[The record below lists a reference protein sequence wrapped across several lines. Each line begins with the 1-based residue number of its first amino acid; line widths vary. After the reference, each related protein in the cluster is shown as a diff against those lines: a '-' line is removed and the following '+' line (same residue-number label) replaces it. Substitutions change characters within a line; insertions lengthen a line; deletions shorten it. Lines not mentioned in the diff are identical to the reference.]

1 MNDNKEGTM
10 TPKTE
15 ASPLLSNSDPLQM
28 DAYSESASS
37 LSGSTVSK
45 LLLLVQ
51 VIFFLFFVCGTTYPE
66 EEYSVKE
73 YIAFRDIM
81 AMLLLGFGFLMTFL
95 KSYGLGAVGFTMILT
110 VLSMQAN
117 IPMELGLRYLK
128 GETGE
133 DTSWPLPLSMTTLI
147 DAEFSAAT
155 LLITFGALIGRASP
169 LQMFVIALSEAFFY
183 AFNKVFLVL
192 GHVGAED
199 VGGSMTIHMF
209 GAYFGLAASY
219 ALGPAKDPS
228 AAKNGEP
235 DKTSDIFAMIGT
247 TILWVF
253 WPSFVGATETGVPEN
268 EMRCVINT
276 ICALLASTASAFY
289 VSHMLMHSKFDPVH
303 VANSTLAGGVAIG
316 SAARLDIG
324 PGSAI
329 VVGALAGAVSVVGYV
344 HSTPFLESK
353 FSIQDTCGV
362 GNLHGWPSIIGGL
375 ASILFVAC
383 DSDAEFLQNG
393 VASQMIRQLLG
404 VIATLTVSITS
415 GYATGMLIS
424 DLKDDAT
431 PSYTDDVWWHAEYFD
446 ANEH

>member
-1 MNDNKEGTM
+1 
-10 TPKTE
+10 
-15 ASPLLSNSDPLQM
+15 
-28 DAYSESASS
+28 
-37 LSGSTVSK
+37 
-45 LLLLVQ
+45 
-51 VIFFLFFVCGTTYPE
+51 
-66 EEYSVKE
+66 
-73 YIAFRDIM
+73 
-81 AMLLLGFGFLMTFL
+81 
-95 KSYGLGAVGFTMILT
+95 
-110 VLSMQAN
+110 
-117 IPMELGLRYLK
+117 
-128 GETGE
+128 
-133 DTSWPLPLSMTTLI
+133 
-147 DAEFSAAT
+147 
-155 LLITFGALIGRASP
+155 
-169 LQMFVIALSEAFFY
+169 
-183 AFNKVFLVL
+183 VL
-192 GHVGAED
+192 GHVGAGD

-253 WPSFVGATETGVPEN
+253 WPSFVGATETGIPEN